1 MGCDIHGVFEAYRP
15 DPSDRYMHL
24 APLGGIV
31 GRSYDTFGSL
41 FGVRNSAQFEPA
53 FPGRGL
59 PTERSWRLNRELK
72 KWGVDPDD
80 ATERVDFHSPT
91 WVMLSELLELDWDEK
106 ADAPDTRYSVLD
118 EDKEPTGMKSAWSR
132 GHQQLYEEHEKEL
145 AAGEAVPFE
154 NGSGEQRY
162 LQRRVMTRRES
173 LSGAWEWVIFD
184 LMPLYGERYGEENIR
199 LTVWFDN

>member
-1 MGCDIHGVFEAYRP
+1 MGCDIHGAFEAYRP
-15 DPSDRYMHL
+15 EPHDRWQHIG
-24 APLGGIV
+24 PLGGLV

-53 FPGRGL
+53 FPDRGL
-59 PTERSWRLNRELK
+59 PTERSWQVDRDLK
-72 KWGVDPDD
+72 KWGVDPE
-80 ATERVDFHSPT
+80 APTERVDFHSPT
-91 WVMLSELLELDWDEK
+91 WVMLPELLKLDWDEK

-118 EDKEPTGMKSAWSR
+118 EDKEPTGFKAGWSR
-132 GHQQLYEEHEKEL
+132 GHQQLYEEHEEEL

-154 NGSGEQRY
+154 TGSGEQRY

-173 LSGAWEWVIFD
+173 LSGAWEWVIFE
-184 LMPLYGERYGEENIR
+184 LMPCYANRWGEENIR